1 MNDLGSMLTE
11 KGFMSLFTDL
21 CVSGISSSSEMLN
34 VYSKG
39 LFTCPAL
46 GLESHC
52 TLELRANVQYAMTP
66 FAPVFISRSAACLV
80 TQKYISSYPASG
92 LVLISPPISNAD
104 LVGDKLPSELEEFIY
119 EPKFPIAIID
129 TTERIQELKEKNR
142 LCKEPNPFVDIIAV
156 EKLEGQPLFS
166 AVEKWLDELGV

>member
-1 MNDLGSMLTE
+1 
-11 KGFMSLFTDL
+11 
-21 CVSGISSSSEMLN
+21 
-34 VYSKG
+34 
-39 LFTCPAL
+39 
-46 GLESHC
+46 
-52 TLELRANVQYAMTP
+52 MTP

-92 LVLISPPISNAD
+92 LVLISPPTSNAD
-104 LVGDKLPSELEEFIY
+104 LVGTKLPSELEEFIY

-129 TTERIQELKEKNR
+129 TPERIEELKAKNR